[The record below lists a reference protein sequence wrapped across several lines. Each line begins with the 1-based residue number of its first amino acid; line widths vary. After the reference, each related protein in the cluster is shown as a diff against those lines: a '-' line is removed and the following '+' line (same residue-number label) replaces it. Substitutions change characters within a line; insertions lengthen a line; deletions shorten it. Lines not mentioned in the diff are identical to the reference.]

1 MPAAI
6 DLPAIKTAGD
16 ADPAAARPGMH
27 PRANAFPTT
36 PARRTTLVKVSALS
50 SRLSK
55 RRISLRRAGGGL
67 DEGRRAEPAARL
79 VSMIGLLPY
88 CCLCDL
94 NHELSQLRFTFC
106 PYAMRGIC
114 AKLYEFLD
122 TTTTQ
127 VIANVI
133 IVGRIPRRIILFIC
147 ASRHKYYHSL
157 ARPCH

>member
-1 MPAAI
+1 MQI
-6 DLPAIKTAGD
+6 
-16 ADPAAARPGMH
+16 
-27 PRANAFPTT
+27 PRQLALECT
-36 PARRTTLVKVSALS
+36 PAQTRSRWLRHAAQHPSKFGFEF
-50 SRLSK
+50 RLSK

-67 DEGRRAEPAARL
+67 DEGRSAEPAARL

-157 ARPCH
+157 ACPCH